1 MFKVELPYHMQD
13 CPQWWKDFA
22 DHFAWAERARFIED
36 NSGTIV
42 YEDEESIKYIEFP
55 SEAHFHWFLLKI

>member
-1 MFKVELPYHMQD
+1 MYKVELPYYLQD

-22 DHFAWAERARFIED
+22 EKFTGYDRSRFIED
-36 NSGTIV
+36 NSGSIV
-42 YEDEESIKYIEFP
+42 YENEDAVKYIEFP